1 MNGVKRYAAAKSAK
15 NHKDNPEAAADQEH
29 AGDGERVLES
39 LGPAA
44 VTLLYYLPEI
54 EEVLNESDLSDMS
67 MSGEPSVEMLL
78 GVSSV
83 LDEMPIDVI
92 SMIEEFR
99 ETDLDT
105 ISRLSDELA
114 SKAHTEHGDRLAA
127 FLFLGSRLP
136 RIDFGGEIE
145 QA

>member
-1 MNGVKRYAAAKSAK
+1 MNGVSRYAAAKTAK
-15 NHKDNPEAAADQEH
+15 KNKDNPEAPADEAH
-29 AGDGERVLES
+29 AEKERVLES

-54 EEVLNESDLSDMS
+54 EEVLDGSDLSEMS
-67 MSGEPSVEMLL
+67 MSGEPNVEMLI
-78 GVSSV
+78 GVSLV
-83 LDEMPIDVI
+83 LEDMPIDVI
-92 SMIEEFR
+92 AMIEEFR
-99 ETDLDT
+99 ETELDT

-114 SKAHTEHGDRLAA
+114 TKAHTEHADRLAA

-136 RIDFGGEIE
+136 RLDFSEGME